1 MPAIEAFLSQAGGSA
16 ADDGELR
23 FPPVTRD
30 HILHCSYDSWFPK
43 YRTSCIRSRI
53 IPLSADF
60 VSYLREDGIILAD
73 EDNGTAATGAAD
85 EAWEPSF
92 TSQTHPPPS
101 HLAGQGDGDYS
112 SSSDEEDDDSGEEDN
127 ATARL
132 PPNVRFPEL
141 HAAIG
146 AAIAEL
152 GSAVAPKLNW
162 SSPKDATWIS
172 RHPNTVKCTSAND
185 VYVLLKSSSFVSHDL
200 DHAFDDTV
208 HTSSSHSSS
217 FSSSSFKPVLVLRSF
232 FSPLP
237 SLEFRCFVKDRNLV
251 AMAQRDLRYYA
262 FLRSLRPAIVSRA
275 MELFTE
281 KLKFTFPDA
290 CFVFDVYIP
299 EAATY
304 ESDDDDD
311 DELSMKKSRLGRAR
325 LIDINP
331 WAPRTDTLLFDWQE
345 LLDIQV
351 ARPMLGGAVTESDN
365 RGGDIDDTF
374 TKTDESSE
382 PGEEE
387 EEEEEHVPE
396 LRLVEH
402 DDPAAYNFGS
412 APYSAHKL
420 PKDVVDASMA
430 GEGGMREFAQQWQRM
445 TGGGGGGGNTS
456 AGASAG
462 GRS

>member
-1 MPAIEAFLSQAGGSA
+1 MPAFEASMSQRSSSA
-16 ADDGELR
+16 PDDGELH

-30 HILHCSYDSWFPK
+30 HILHCSYDNWFPK

-53 IPLSADF
+53 IPLTAGF

-73 EDNGTAATGAAD
+73 EGDDTTTSASAAD
-85 EAWEPSF
+85 QDWEPTF
-92 TSQTHPPPS
+92 TSAAAHRPPSRSGGGYGQQEEDSSDSDSDSESDAGPPP
-101 HLAGQGDGDYS
+101 
-112 SSSDEEDDDSGEEDN
+112 
-127 ATARL
+127 L
-132 PPNVRFPEL
+132 PPNRRFPAL
-141 HAAIG
+141 HTAIT

-152 GSAVAPKLNW
+152 GGAVAPKLNW

-208 HTSSSHSSS
+208 PPPSQSTQN
-217 FSSSSFKPVLVLRSF
+217 FSPVLVLRAF

-251 AMAQRDLRYYA
+251 AITQRDLAYYG
-262 FLRSLRPAIVSRA
+262 FLRSLRGAIVARVR
-275 MELFTE
+275 ELFRAQ
-281 KLKFTFPDA
+281 LRLTFPDA

-304 ESDDDDD
+304 DSSSSSSDDDDD
-311 DELSMKKSRLGRAR
+311 PDTDADRAKPGRLGRAR

-331 WAPRTDTLLFDWQE
+331 WAPRTDTLLFGWGE
-345 LLDIQV
+345 LLGVRV
-351 ARPMLGGAVTESDN
+351 ARPVLGGAVSAQDAHAAAVDDADTDDDDA
-365 RGGDIDDTF
+365 GGLTTTDD
-374 TKTDESSE
+374 
-382 PGEEE
+382 
-387 EEEEEHVPE
+387 EEEEHEPE
-396 LRLVEH
+396 LRLVEQ
-402 DDPAAYNFGS
+402 DDPTAYNFSS

-430 GEGGMREFAQQWQRM
+430 GEGGMREFAQRWQRL
-445 TGGGGGGGNTS
+445 TENGAGGGRWRG
-456 AGASAG
+456 
-462 GRS
+462 